1 MSGARNFSVA
11 LRRARMP
18 KPRVFGRPLFSQV
31 APVSAARSFSQAPA
45 LQATKEVK
53 YTSDAYPTLKRN
65 PSFAEI
71 TTEDVKYFKELLG
84 SESAVIDGVTT
95 DATDDI
101 EPFNG
106 DWMRKYRGHTK
117 LVLKP
122 QSKEEVSEIL
132 KYCNGKKLAVVP
144 QGGNTGLVGGSV
156 PVFDEIVLNTSRMNK
171 IRSFDE
177 ASGVLVVDA
186 GVILE
191 VADQY
196 LAERHHLFPL
206 DLGAKGSCHIG
217 GNVATNAGGLRLLR
231 YGSLHGTVLGVEAVL
246 PDGTIMDGLS
256 TLRKNNTGYDLKQL
270 FIGSEG
276 TIGIITGV
284 SILCP
289 PRPKA
294 VNVAY
299 FGLESYDQVRQ
310 AFGEAKKQ
318 LSEILSA
325 FELMDGRTQKLV
337 HTSTRN
343 KYPLESEYPFYCL
356 VETSGSN
363 AEHDMEKLETFL
375 ESIMGE
381 GIVADGVL
389 AQDETQFQS
398 IWRWREG
405 ITEALSHLGGT
416 YKYDVSIPL
425 PELYQ
430 LVDDCRERLTKLG
443 LVGDDDS
450 FPVRAVVGYGHMGD
464 SNLHLNIAVRQY
476 SKEVEKAIEPWV
488 YEWIQKRNGSIS
500 AEHGLGVAKKEFIGY
515 SQNDTNLKLMKQ
527 LKDLYD
533 PLPWLPCTTA
543 AVVPPTHG
551 SSESL
556 SIGCRCELQVSKS
569 ANMSR
574 NMADDMASQYQVME
588 ELGSGSFGIVYKAID
603 KFTGEIVA
611 IKHIDLESSEDDIQE
626 IQQEISVLATCASPY
641 VTQYYASFLRGH
653 KLWIVMEYLGGG
665 SCLDLLLQGLD
676 YLHSEGKIHRDV
688 KAANVLLSHT
698 GKVKLGDFGV
708 AAQLTN
714 IKSQRNTFVGTPFW
728 MAPEVIQQAG
738 YDYKADIWSLGI
750 TAIEMINGEPPHA
763 ATHPMKV
770 LFLIPKEP
778 APRLQGNGYSS
789 TFRDF
794 IAQCLTKDPD
804 HRPSAKD
811 LLRHKFIRNAGKTEA
826 LQELIHRKQDWDG
839 GRGVSRN
846 VKYYAESLNTITH
859 LKDDDGWVF
868 DTVKAPTM
876 VIPEDSD
883 DSDSGSIIHDPLYDE
898 SVEMVEN
905 LRISSPPTQPKPAN
919 NTAVRRI
926 PAPDHSPSLRRPK
939 RRSSGIK
946 QPLGVDLTFGNS
958 PSTVRQFRRVS
969 DKAPTEDSFTS
980 YQLTGDENASPKSL
994 SSENNSKEAQL
1005 GHRAYSRA
1013 VGHACQEVLGTTGDQ
1028 EKREAISRLAEAWS
1042 DLEMVDPEGL
1052 YHILRAT
1059 NEKLLSDPKL
1069 SSLVPQGPQPESP
1082 QRPRLVLAQNNPH
1095 LKSHRRRQSTVAI
1108 ESSLQPQLTDLP
1120 SQPAPGMEHIK
1131 QLSDVLYTR
1140 WSDGLRNRWPG
1151 V

>member
-1 MSGARNFSVA
+1 MSGARNFSAA
-11 LRRARMP
+11 LRRARVP
-18 KPRVFGRPLFSQV
+18 KPRVLGRPLASQIAV
-31 APVSAARSFSQAPA
+31 PATRCFSQAPA
-45 LQATKEVK
+45 LRATKEVK
-53 YTSDAYPTLKRN
+53 YTSDAYPTLKRD
-65 PSFAEI
+65 PKFADI
-71 TTEDVKYFKELLG
+71 TADDVKYFKELLG

-95 DATDDI
+95 DAADDI

-156 PVFDEIVLNTSRMNK
+156 PVFDEIVINTSRMNK

-191 VADQY
+191 AADNY

-284 SILCP
+284 SIICP

-325 FELMDGRTQKLV
+325 FELMDGRSQKLV
-337 HTSTRN
+337 HTSTGN
-343 KYPLESEYPFYCL
+343 KYPLEGEYPFYCL

-430 LVDDCRERLTKLG
+430 LVDDCHERLTKMG
-443 LVGDDDS
+443 FVGDDDS

-476 SKEVEKAIEPWV
+476 NKDVEKAIEPWV

-527 LKDLYD
+527 LKGLYD
-533 PLPWLPCTTA
+533 PRLGAPQVIQSIVPIILVYFTPA
-543 AVVPPTHG
+543 ALG
-551 SSESL
+551 
-556 SIGCRCELQVSKS
+556 I
-569 ANMSR
+569 MSR
-574 NMADDMASQYQVME
+574 TMEDDMASQYQMME
-588 ELGSGSFGIVYKAID
+588 ELGSGSFGTVYKAID
-603 KFTGEIVA
+603 KSTGEIVA
-611 IKHIDLESSEDDIQE
+611 IKHIDLETSEDDIQE

-641 VTQYYASFLRGH
+641 VTQYHASFLRGH

-665 SCLDLLLQGLD
+665 SCLDLGLD
-676 YLHSEGKIHRDV
+676 YLHQEGKIHRDV

-750 TAIEMINGEPPHA
+750 TAMEMINGEPPHA
-763 ATHPMKV
+763 AIHPMKV
-770 LFLIPKEP
+770 LFLIPKES
-778 APRLQGNGYSS
+778 APRLQGDGYSNA
-789 TFRDF
+789 FRDF
-794 IAQCLTKDPD
+794 IAQCLTKDPER
-804 HRPSAKD
+804 RPSAKE

-846 VKYYAESLNTITH
+846 VKYYAESLNTITQP
-859 LKDDDGWVF
+859 KEDDGWVF

-876 VIPEDSD
+876 MIREDSDNSD
-883 DSDSGSIIHDPLYDE
+883 DSDSGSIIHDPLYNE
-898 SVEMVEN
+898 STDMIEN
-905 LRISSPPTQPKPAN
+905 LRISSPPNPPRHASG
-919 NTAVRRI
+919 TAVRRS
-926 PAPDHSPSLRRPK
+926 PAPDRNPSLRRPK
-939 RRSSGIK
+939 RQSSGVK

-969 DKAPTEDSFTS
+969 DKAQAQAEDSFSS
-980 YQLTGDENASPKSL
+980 YQIIDENASPKSIY
-994 SSENNSKEAQL
+994 SETTSKEAQL
-1005 GHRAYSRA
+1005 GRRAYSKA

-1052 YHILRAT
+1052 YHILKAT
-1059 NEKLLSDPKL
+1059 NEKLSSDPKL
-1069 SSLVPQGPQPESP
+1069 SGLVPQAPPPESP

-1095 LKSHRRRQSTVAI
+1095 LKSHKRRQSAAPAV
-1108 ESSLQPQLTDLP
+1108 EPNPQPQLANLP
-1120 SQPAPGMEHIK
+1120 SQPVPGMEHIK

-1140 WSDGLRNRWPG
+1140 WSEGLRNRWPG